1 MSQPTYAT
9 VATFRMDMSRIDEGR
24 HGLYAIVVPGVRKHP
39 GFVSGNWLLD
49 REAGQSVAVIT
60 FESRDA
66 AEALRENVRNNAA
79 NQAAAG
85 IELIE
90 IRLLEVEA
98 SANNPG

>member
-1 MSQPTYAT
+1 M
-9 VATFRMDMSRIDEGR
+9 
-24 HGLYAIVVPGVRKHP
+24 
-39 GFVSGNWLLD
+39 
-49 REAGQSVAVIT
+49 IT

-98 SANNPG
+98 SANGPG